1 MLTLVVKLAQLEVA
15 SNDRWRYLSQY
26 LKWMLASYQNTK
38 DLFTN
43 LLRLMRWVTNNYS
56 WGFIVIFWLVT
67 ILVTEFQKWLLL
79 VHKVTLVAI
88 ECVDNCRA
96 CSLPAFNAQTCRV
109 HCEIEMVLSCVA
121 FQLNASVWAP
131 LSPRRQSFKMA
142 LTSFAFYKVLYS
154 ITLIIIFPK
163 SCLGDGSRFA
173 FDVGLSGRGSTTSF
187 SLSSSF
193 NISAIR
199 LCCEIEQWFS
209 KLIWFPIK

>member
-1 MLTLVVKLAQLEVA
+1 MSNKQLQLRIYSNLLARNYFGNWVPKMTTFSPQSIAQL
-15 SNDRWRYLSQY
+15 R
-26 LKWMLASYQNTK
+26 T
-38 DLFTN
+38 
-43 LLRLMRWVTNNYS
+43 
-56 WGFIVIFWLVT
+56 
-67 ILVTEFQKWLLL
+67 
-79 VHKVTLVAI
+79 VTLVAI